1 MQWCKS
7 TLDSLG
13 FPGGEVDGEDFYVDD
28 PSGKRVH
35 YEAYTRLRMAVRE
48 YIRSGAQPILGE
60 LKAPPKYS
68 NYKRSRQY
76 EEALRDKGIDIEAI
90 DAEGACV
97 VREDGLPFAEDEPE
111 EDADL
116 EDISVNDDLKFPN

>member
-1 MQWCKS
+1 M
-7 TLDSLG
+7 
-13 FPGGEVDGEDFYVDD
+13 DD

-97 VREDGLPFAEDEPE
+97 VREDGLPFTEDEPE

-116 EDISVNDDLKFPN
+116 EDISVNNNLEFPN